1 MKTNPLLAVLL
12 ALTCCPTLRAQ
23 PAEVNRVLRTFDFE
37 ERRLGNVEDLPMHW
51 NKVDG
56 PGLPHYVN
64 GRLTTDLAHGGQY
77 SFRVDLDGGGILYR
91 HAANQIKVLTGAHY
105 RIEGFCRTTV
115 LAHARARMTAS
126 LADDAGRPLPGTTRH
141 SDLYAARAADE
152 PWRKLSIE
160 ISAESPQAAF
170 LALEL
175 GLLQPAQYASQAL
188 GQRTLNV
195 QDVRGSAWFDDIT
208 VSQVPRVTMFTV
220 QTANVFPRCTPIRLL
235 VQIDDRFTDDL
246 TAQIAV
252 VDAEGKL
259 VYQRSGTT
267 ELGHAQTI

>member
-1 MKTNPLLAVLL
+1 MRRLLVPILVAL
-12 ALTCCPTLRAQ
+12 AFASVARAQ
-23 PAEVNRVLRTFDFE
+23 PAGVSRVLSTFDFE

-77 SFRVDLDGGGILYR
+77 SFRFDLDGGGILYR

-126 LADDAGRPLPGTTRH
+126 LADDAGRPIPGTPRH

-152 PWRKLSIE
+152 P
-160 ISAESPQAAF
+160 
-170 LALEL
+170 
-175 GLLQPAQYASQAL
+175 
-188 GQRTLNV
+188 
-195 QDVRGSAWFDDIT
+195 
-208 VSQVPRVTMFTV
+208 
-220 QTANVFPRCTPIRLL
+220 
-235 VQIDDRFTDDL
+235 
-246 TAQIAV
+246 
-252 VDAEGKL
+252 
-259 VYQRSGTT
+259 
-267 ELGHAQTI
+267 